1 MSTILNRIY
10 TTRKMTI
17 KCGHFTCNF
26 RSMRE
31 LMSRSLEN
39 CLHKIMAD
47 SKFSRPLIG
56 AKIKQQQ
63 QQQTKKIKN
72 KHSHRNTSQPAG
84 SCVPH
89 RSGRRCC
96 NILYRHRNGKV
107 LCNAA
112 CTFSMDHFVRRWLWA
127 SATYT
132 FLRRRHV
139 LHGML
144 RALEWIK

>member
-10 TTRKMTI
+10 ATRKMTI

-39 CLHKIMAD
+39 CLHKIMVD

-63 QQQTKKIKN
+63 QQQTKKNQK
-72 KHSHRNTSQPAG
+72 
-84 SCVPH
+84 
-89 RSGRRCC
+89 
-96 NILYRHRNGKV
+96 
-107 LCNAA
+107 
-112 CTFSMDHFVRRWLWA
+112 
-127 SATYT
+127 
-132 FLRRRHV
+132 
-139 LHGML
+139 
-144 RALEWIK
+144 